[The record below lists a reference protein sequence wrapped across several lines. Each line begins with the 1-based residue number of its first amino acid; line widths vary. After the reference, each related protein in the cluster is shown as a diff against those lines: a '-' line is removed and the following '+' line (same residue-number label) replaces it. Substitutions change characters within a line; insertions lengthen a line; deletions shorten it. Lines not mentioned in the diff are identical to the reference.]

1 MINKSDKLIISLD
14 FELMWGVRDKR
25 TISGYGK
32 SIIGA
37 REAIPQLL
45 NLFGKYDIH
54 ATWAVVGFLFARSR
68 KELEEFIPSLLPA
81 YKNDRFSPYRY
92 LKEQV
97 GAGEHSDPYHFAGSL
112 IDNIASV
119 KGQEIA
125 THTFSHYYCLEAGQ
139 TPEQFRQDL
148 IAALAIAH
156 KYDHKMTSIVFPR
169 NQYSDDYLAICQQ
182 QGIDYF
188 RGNPKSFIYQEQ
200 AQQERSQ
207 MVRVLRAIDT
217 VMPIDGYHGGLPE
230 VCCNM
235 VDVPASRFLRPISK
249 STSSLRNS
257 LSLQRITREMEH
269 AAKNGLL
276 YHLWWHP
283 HNFGAD
289 PEVNLHY
296 LEKILIQ
303 FKHLN
308 EQFGMESRCMR
319 EMTTI

>member
-1 MINKSDKLIISLD
+1 MINKNGKLLISLD

-25 TISGYGK
+25 TVSGYGK

-37 REAIPQLL
+37 RKAIPQLL
-45 NLFGKYDIH
+45 NLFRKYDIH

-68 KELEEFIPSLLPA
+68 RELTEFIPSLLPA
-81 YKNDRFSPYRY
+81 YKNARFSPYRY

-97 GAGEHSDPYHFAGSL
+97 GDGERCDPYHFAGSL
-112 IDNIASV
+112 IDRIAAV

-139 TPEQFRQDL
+139 TLEQFRQDL
-148 IAALAIAH
+148 SAALGIAR
-156 KYDHKMTSIVFPR
+156 KYGHGMTSVIFPR
-169 NQYSDDYLAICQQ
+169 NQYSEEYLAICQS
-182 QGIDYF
+182 QGIEFF
-188 RGNPKSFIYQEQ
+188 RGNPKSFIYQEK

-207 MVRVLRAIDT
+207 IVRALRAIDT
-217 VMPIDGYHGGLPE
+217 VIPIDGYHGGLPE
-230 VCCNM
+230 VYCGM
-235 VDVPASRFLRPISK
+235 VDVPASRFLRPVSK
-249 STSSLRNS
+249 STSSVRTA
-257 LSLQRITREMEH
+257 LSLQRITSEMEH

-283 HNFGAD
+283 HNFGTD
-289 PEVNLHY
+289 TEVNLHH
-296 LEKILIQ
+296 LEKILIK

-319 EMTTI
+319 EMAVI